1 MHIQCISNVQ
11 TRHQGNLCNTGAS
24 VHIQKNTPSPFALMR
39 QLRPV
44 CTSRTI
50 APVAGPSAGAPPMPT
65 VLLLLLLLVEVV
77 LLEVLAGVP
86 GGLSCV
92 IETAST

>member
-1 MHIQCISNVQ
+1 
-11 TRHQGNLCNTGAS
+11 
-24 VHIQKNTPSPFALMR
+24 
-39 QLRPV
+39 
-44 CTSRTI
+44 
-50 APVAGPSAGAPPMPT
+50 MPT